1 MTNGIYDYMKI
12 TDIKDMV
19 NKIGEK
25 YGEKEA
31 FKFKTETPGIFRT
44 ISYKK
49 FVNDVNCLGTKLID
63 LGLKDKRIAV
73 ISENRYEWGIRIFSS
88 CLWNWNSNSYG

>member
-88 CLWNWNSNSYG
+88 YG